1 MSMGTECPY
10 LEKQINAVPPAR
22 PRRPDRTLEADA
34 PQPAEPLVV
43 PRIAVARGGGKDPDR
58 HLSLPERMI
67 G

>member
-43 PRIAVARGGGKDPDR
+43 PRIAVARGQDCP
-58 HLSLPERMI
+58 SER
-67 G
+67 